1 MKRHNTKKL
10 TRAAVAAAVITS
22 ASASAEVVL
31 TENLSLTG
39 FLGISASNVDK
50 DAYGGTASSSDSSA
64 EIDEFEVD
72 FLFSQDKIYA
82 QVDLNYLG
90 GPGDVELEQAHIGY
104 AVSDSFSLNAG
115 KFLSCIGFET
125 FDMNGLYQYS
135 AAASTAG
142 IYPGHHTG
150 LAGVYSGETFGV
162 YGSVVDG
169 TWSADGD
176 PDNLGYEVQVF
187 TSPAE
192 GLTIKLGYATEAFE
206 KKLIPG
212 KLIPAVMESYADAN
226 DGYIIKE
233 REIVPG
239 RIEPGSTTPG
249 FDKAMINLWVSYE
262 VDALTVAAEYSSLED
277 FDKKGDDGDA
287 YMLMGNYAFTD
298 TFNATLR
305 FAHVDADWAE
315 IDEFT
320 ISPRFVISDSVSVI
334 TEYRNRDFAGGG
346 DEDLLAA
353 RVLYTF

>member
-1 MKRHNTKKL
+1 MKKHNTKKL
-10 TRAAVAAAVITS
+10 TRAAVAAAVMTS

-72 FLFSQDKIYA
+72 FLFSQDKINA

-104 AVSDSFSLNAG
+104 AVSDSFSLKAG
-115 KFLSCIGFET
+115 KFLSCIGFES

-135 AAASTAG
+135 AAASTV
-142 IYPGHHTG
+142 YPGHHTG
-150 LAGVYSGETFGV
+150 LAGVYSGDTFGV

-176 PDNLGYEVQVF
+176 TDNLGYEVQVF

-192 GLTIKLGYATEAFE
+192 GLTIKLGYATEDLE
-206 KKLIPG
+206 T
-212 KLIPAVMESYADAN
+212 
-226 DGYIIKE
+226 
-233 REIVPG
+233 R
-239 RIEPGSTTPG
+239 
-249 FDKAMINLWVSYE
+249 DKAMLNLWAGYT

-277 FDKKGDDGDA
+277 FDFNDDNVGDDGDA
-287 YMLMGNYAFTD
+287 YMLMANYAFTE
-298 TFNATLR
+298 TFNTTLR
-305 FAHVDADWAE
+305 YAHVDADNSE

-334 TEYRNRDFAGGG
+334 TEYRHRDYDVGGA

>member
-1 MKRHNTKKL
+1 MDC
-10 TRAAVAAAVITS
+10 
-22 ASASAEVVL
+22 SAEVVL

-39 FLGISASNVDK
+39 FLGISASNLDK
-50 DAYGGTASSSDSSA
+50 DAYETTRSSSDSSA
-64 EIDEFEVD
+64 DIDEFEVD
-72 FLFSQDKIYA
+72 FLFSQDKINA

-90 GPGDVELEQAHIGY
+90 APGDVELEQAHIGY
-104 AVSDSFSLNAG
+104 AVSDSFSLKAG

-135 AAASTAG
+135 AAASTV
-142 IYPGHHTG
+142 YPGHHTG

-169 TWSADGD
+169 TWSADND

-192 GLTIKLGYATEAFE
+192 GLTIKLGYATEDLE
-206 KKLIPG
+206 T
-212 KLIPAVMESYADAN
+212 
-226 DGYIIKE
+226 
-233 REIVPG
+233 R
-239 RIEPGSTTPG
+239 
-249 FDKAMINLWVSYE
+249 DKAMLNLWAGYSVGSF
-262 VDALTVAAEYSSLED
+262 TVAAEYSSLED
-277 FDKKGDDGDA
+277 FGANGSDGDA
-287 YMLMGNYAFTD
+287 YMLMCNYAFTD

-305 FAHVDADWAE
+305 YAHRDVDGVDGVAGIE

-334 TEYRNRDFAGGG
+334 TEYTNRDYAGRG

-353 RVLYTF
+353 RILYTF

>member
-1 MKRHNTKKL
+1 M
-10 TRAAVAAAVITS
+10 TS

-72 FLFSQDKIYA
+72 FLFSQDKINA

-104 AVSDSFSLNAG
+104 AVSDSFSLKAG
-115 KFLSCIGFET
+115 KFLSCIGFES
-125 FDMNGLYQYS
+125 FDMNGKYQYS
-135 AAASTAG
+135 AAASTV
-142 IYPGHHTG
+142 YPGHHTG
-150 LAGVYSGETFGV
+150 LAGVYSGDTFGV

-176 PDNLGYEVQVF
+176 TDNLGYEVQVF

-192 GLTIKLGYATEAFE
+192 GLTIKLGYATEDLE
-206 KKLIPG
+206 T
-212 KLIPAVMESYADAN
+212 
-226 DGYIIKE
+226 
-233 REIVPG
+233 R
-239 RIEPGSTTPG
+239 
-249 FDKAMINLWVSYE
+249 DKAMLNLWAGYT

-277 FDKKGDDGDA
+277 FDFNNDNVGDDGDA
-287 YMLMGNYAFTD
+287 YMLMANYAFTE
-298 TFNATLR
+298 TFNTTLR
-305 FAHVDADWAE
+305 YAHVDADNSE

-334 TEYRNRDFAGGG
+334 TEYRHRDYDVGGA